1 MNVLLGDTIP
11 VPVLS
16 FQLILLIV
24 KCTASIRVDT
34 QPNGPLVFNK
44 WPPIQQHNNPPPL
57 RHQLMYHLRSH
68 RRIPPDAMRKR
79 FHAMQPPPPPPHSLS
94 QQRIMRP
101 VKMHGMPH
109 YVNKYSMYKPTM
121 STPPR
126 INFHSSPPGPN
137 SGEYVYENPF
147 ASVGMQPVGILEIF
161 SCIETDFNVH
171 FVFCL

>member
-1 MNVLLGDTIP
+1 MCVCVCVQRLLGDTIP

-24 KCTASIRVDT
+24 NCTASIRVGDT
-34 QPNGPLVFNK
+34 QSNGPLVFSK
-44 WPPIQQHNNPPPL
+44 WPPVKQHNSPPPL

-68 RRIPPDAMRKR
+68 RRIPPGAMRKR
-79 FHAMQPPPPPPHSLS
+79 FHAMPPPPSHPLS
-94 QQRIMRP
+94 QQRVMRP
-101 VKMHGMPH
+101 MKMHGIPH

-137 SGEYVYENPF
+137 TGEYVYENPF
-147 ASVGMQPVGILEIF
+147 ASMAMQPVGILVLC
-161 SCIETDFNVH
+161 SH
-171 FVFCL
+171 